1 MTWSTD
7 RGPSKTN
14 EAQLSAGDADNK
26 STVRGI
32 WTVGPG
38 SWSLVLSKMVQEPR
52 ARFHL
57 PEWRAFCHSARLR
70 NRPARLKLVLSDST
84 NPSPI
89 HRNIR
94 VTRVNDLKRV
104 IPLHAAVMASGSL
117 TYLVGCGAEGRLLLY
132 LD

>member
-1 MTWSTD
+1 MRT
-7 RGPSKTN
+7 RIVIGRRCVICEPS
-14 EAQLSAGDADNK
+14 A
-26 STVRGI
+26 
-32 WTVGPG
+32 
-38 SWSLVLSKMVQEPR
+38 LVLGSRSMGLHKTVQGPR
-52 ARFHL
+52 ARFPV
-57 PEWRAFCHSARLR
+57 PEWGVFCHTARLR